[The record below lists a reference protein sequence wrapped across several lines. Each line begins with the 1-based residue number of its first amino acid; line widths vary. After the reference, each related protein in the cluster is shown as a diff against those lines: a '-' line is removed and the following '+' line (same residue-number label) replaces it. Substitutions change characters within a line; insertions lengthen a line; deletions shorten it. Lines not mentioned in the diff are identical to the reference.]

1 MDGFAARRSRLRMT
15 TPTKNYWQLSARGY
29 RDSYALWLP
38 SGRSD
43 GVGGRASRFCSTGFR
58 AVDRALD
65 FRYLKV
71 HNWSAFAN
79 RVPKT

>member
-1 MDGFAARRSRLRMT
+1 MT

-65 FRYLKV
+65 FVCLILHTIFRAAPARDTEI
-71 HNWSAFAN
+71 NIRDTTW
-79 RVPKT
+79 